1 MHSRKLVPSLIA
13 GYLSG
18 FFNFNE
24 STKMKRACL
33 FLVGLVLV
41 LVTGIH
47 AAAPTNA
54 ATNSSYEYGGLEY
67 EISASAGLDT
77 LAGANDSMT
86 LMDARSFT
94 SSVRQGW
101 EYILVRDAFTG
112 TGSDSVRCILYAD
125 ALTGSGSL
133 LYRTAIDSFTTS
145 EGEAVLLP
153 FNSTV
158 IGEKYRLKIITY
170 AGNGGQLI
178 LNRFKILKRRPVV
191 VNRNQ

>member
-1 MHSRKLVPSLIA
+1 
-13 GYLSG
+13 
-18 FFNFNE
+18 
-24 STKMKRACL
+24 MKKACL
-33 FLVGLVLV
+33 FLISLILV

-47 AAAPTNA
+47 AEAPTNA
-54 ATNSSYEYGGLEY
+54 ATNSSYEFGGLEY
-67 EISASAGLDT
+67 DISSSAGFDT
-77 LAGANDSMT
+77 LAGNADSVT
-86 LMDARSFT
+86 LMDARSFV
-94 SSVRQGW
+94 SSVRQSW

-145 EGEAVLLP
+145 KGEAVLLP

-158 IGEKYRLKIITY
+158 IGEKYRLKILTY
-170 AGNGGQLI
+170 ADNGGQVI

-191 VNRNQ
+191 TNRNQ